1 MTTFFEV
8 EDVMPHC
15 GNMSRD
21 EVVRALAS
29 KLAKRYNLSGGDAL
43 ADAVLAREQEG
54 STVLMDG
61 LAVPHARVEGLD
73 RPYAAIATSE
83 RGIQW
88 SEDSSN
94 KVHIVFLILIPR
106 EDPALYLKVLHVL
119 GTVLSDREQFN
130 LVAAMSN
137 AGEIYRFFKNGE
149 VVDKLRSRNRCYV
162 RYETKQTCLHITVTP

>member
-29 KLAKRYNLSGGDAL
+29 RLAKRYNLPGGDAL

-61 LAVPHARVEGLD
+61 LAVPHARVEGLS

-88 SEDSSN
+88 SDECSK
-94 KVHIVFLILIPR
+94 KVHIVFLTSVQR
-106 EDPALYLKVLHVL
+106 
-119 GTVLSDREQFN
+119 
-130 LVAAMSN
+130 
-137 AGEIYRFFKNGE
+137 
-149 VVDKLRSRNRCYV
+149 
-162 RYETKQTCLHITVTP
+162 RYTSCS